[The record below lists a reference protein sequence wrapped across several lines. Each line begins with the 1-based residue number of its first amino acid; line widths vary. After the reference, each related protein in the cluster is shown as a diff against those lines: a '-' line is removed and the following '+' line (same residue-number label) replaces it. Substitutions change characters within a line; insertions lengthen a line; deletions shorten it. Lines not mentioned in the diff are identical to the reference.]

1 MSERSL
7 TRPDAAAWHDVE
19 CSGYAADLPTWREL
33 AARHGRGPVLDLGC
47 GTGRVALDLASRGYE
62 VTGLD
67 ADPVLVRA
75 LEERARARDLP
86 VAGVTADARSFNLGE
101 RFPLAIAPM
110 QVVQLLGGAVG
121 RTAMLACVVAH
132 LEPGAV
138 LAVALAD
145 PFEAV
150 PAGEALPPLPDV
162 LEMDGWVLSSTP
174 VGVRDEGEAVS
185 IDRQRQ
191 AVSPA
196 GELTQEAFTIRLDSV
211 TPAGLS
217 EEAGD
222 VGFTAT
228 GLLHVPP
235 TRDYVGSAVVVLEA
249 SL

>member
-1 MSERSL
+1 VSERSL

-33 AARHGRGPVLDLGC
+33 AARQGGPVLDLGC

-67 ADPVLVRA
+67 ADADLVRA
-75 LEERARARDLP
+75 LEERAHDLP
-86 VAGVTADARSFNLGE
+86 IRGLVADARTFELAK

-110 QVVQLLGGAVG
+110 QVVQLLGGAAG
-121 RTAMLACVVAH
+121 RRAMFVQVLAH
-132 LEPGAV
+132 LEPGGV

-145 PFEAV
+145 PFESV

-162 LEMDGWVLSSTP
+162 LEIDGWVLSSTP
-174 VGVRDEGEAVS
+174 VDVRDEGDAVS
-185 IDRQRQ
+185 IDRRRQ

-196 GELTQEAFTIRLDSV
+196 GELTDEPFTIRLDSV

-217 EEAGD
+217 EEAEA
-222 VGFTAT
+222 VGFTAIE
-228 GLLHVPP
+228 LLQVPP
-235 TRDYVGSAVVVLEA
+235 TRDYVGSSVVALEA
-249 SL
+249 PK

>member
-1 MSERSL
+1 M
-7 TRPDAAAWHDVE
+7 
-19 CSGYAADLPTWREL
+19 
-33 AARHGRGPVLDLGC
+33 
-47 GTGRVALDLASRGYE
+47 ALDLASRGHE

-86 VAGVTADARSFNLGE
+86 VTGVTANARWFHLGE

-110 QVVQLLGGAVG
+110 QVVQLLGGAAG
-121 RTAMLACVVAH
+121 RTAMLACVMAH
-132 LEPGAV
+132 LEPGGV
-138 LAVALAD
+138 LAAALAD
-145 PFEAV
+145 PFESV

-196 GELTQEAFTIRLDSV
+196 GELTQEAVTIRLDSV

-217 EEAGD
+217 EEAEA

-228 GLLHVPP
+228 ELLHVPP

-249 SL
+249 PG